1 MELYL
6 VQRRKSLLSRKLRV
20 KNTDP
25 CGDVLLDEAL
35 KHMKETEYPESIQV
49 SKKRFNVKVPLP
61 PGFIYFH
68 STIVSGVRF

>member
-1 MELYL
+1 M
-6 VQRRKSLLSRKLRV
+6 LSRKLTV

-49 SKKRFNVKVPLP
+49 SQSVIWTNNLFSS
-61 PGFIYFH
+61 I
-68 STIVSGVRF
+68 S

>member
-1 MELYL
+1 M
-6 VQRRKSLLSRKLRV
+6 LSRKLAV

-49 SKKRFNVKVPLP
+49 SERCYTVPWAPLTSPPYLP
-61 PGFIYFH
+61 LRFIYYH
-68 STIVSGVRF
+68 L